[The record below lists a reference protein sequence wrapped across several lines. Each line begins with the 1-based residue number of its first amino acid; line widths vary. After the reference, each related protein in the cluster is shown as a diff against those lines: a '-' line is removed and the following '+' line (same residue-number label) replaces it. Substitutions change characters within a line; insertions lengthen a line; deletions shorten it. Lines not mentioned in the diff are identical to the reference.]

1 MTFQQGAEEII
12 SAADTWYQGARLF
25 PRIGLSKVEEKH
37 PILPKWT
44 SDEDAILRWNDAVT
58 TAYVL
63 CAMRSSAEVLESKES
78 GIARLALM
86 DLYKNDFP
94 DGFLLV
100 DATLA
105 TEEWMA
111 VLSRPMTYGTWI
123 FCAVAMTDIADEQE
137 DETVELASTLGA
149 MIVNFADE
157 WWTK

>member
-1 MTFQQGAEEII
+1 MTFPLGAQEII

-25 PRIGLSKVEEKH
+25 PRIGLRKIEERH
-37 PILPKWT
+37 PILTHWT
-44 SDEDAILRWNDAVT
+44 IEEDAVQRWHDAVT

-63 CAMRSSAEVLESKES
+63 CAMRSSAALLESKES
-78 GIARLALM
+78 GLARRALL
-86 DLYKNDFP
+86 DLYKNDFS

-100 DATLA
+100 DATIA

-111 VLSRPMTYGTWI
+111 VLERSLTYGTWI
-123 FCAVAMTDIADEQE
+123 FYTVAQTNITDEQE